1 MSNVIIDGDLTS
13 PVAIGTS
20 NKSYPIKAN
29 YDVYLE
35 SQEYAVHFDAYED
48 PELSGTF
55 VSRSAVSSM
64 GGGILKYTDTHLLNA
79 SSYEEVEMITEA
91 VTFPAI
97 ILDRARYIELAS
109 LGYERGNSHVWYTY
123 QFKKSADN
131 LMVRPSFTM
140 NVKIQKTKKL
150 KGSGGP
156 SPTSSRTIQMGR
168 AKITLHG
175 ISREDEAPKDEP
187 FKITKPRRLQIEALQ
202 EKHRFENRLTLEGF
216 KSTYVDETNPWI
228 RAPDRV
234 ASRGSTIDQLTAPY
248 TSGSIEVDH
257 VSENTTPNSEKYM
270 GLIGQKTFIPK
281 PKEIQHFM
289 GKYYFETSYLTEYK

>member
-1 MSNVIIDGDLTS
+1 MSNVIIDGELS
-13 PVAIGTS
+13 NPVAIGPS

-35 SQEYAVHFDAYED
+35 SQEYAVQQSAYED
-48 PELSGTF
+48 PEISETF
-55 VSRSAVSSM
+55 VSRSAVSSI
-64 GGGILKYTDTHLLNA
+64 GGGIVKYTDTHLLNA
-79 SSYEEVEMITEA
+79 SSYEEVELITEA

-97 ILDRARYIELAS
+97 IIDRARYIELAS

-123 QFKKSADN
+123 QFKKSVEN

-150 KGSGGP
+150 KTGGGQG
-156 SPTSSRTIQMGR
+156 PTSSRTIRMGR
-168 AKITLHG
+168 AKITING
-175 ISREDEAPKDEP
+175 ISREEEERKDQA
-187 FKITKPRRLQIEALQ
+187 FKILKPRRLQIEALQ

-234 ASRGSTIDQLTAPY
+234 ASHKSTIDNLTAPY
-248 TSGSIEVDH
+248 TGGNIEVDH
-257 VSENTTPNSEKYM
+257 VSENTTPNSEVYM
-270 GLIGQKTFIPK
+270 GLIGQNKFIPK
-281 PKEIQHFM
+281 PKEKQHFM
-289 GKYYFETSYLTEYK
+289 GEYYFETSYLTEYK